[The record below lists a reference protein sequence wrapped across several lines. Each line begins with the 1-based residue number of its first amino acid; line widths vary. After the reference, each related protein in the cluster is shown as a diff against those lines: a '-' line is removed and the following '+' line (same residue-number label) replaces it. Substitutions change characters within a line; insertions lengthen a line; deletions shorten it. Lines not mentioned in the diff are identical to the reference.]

1 MKELVENS
9 LDAEATSIGLSF
21 DSCQSPKIQANGL
34 LRNVE
39 VRFKNNG
46 LEAIEVQD
54 NGVGISRE
62 NYETIGT

>member
-1 MKELVENS
+1 MVCLLLIVNH
-9 LDAEATSIGLSF
+9 
-21 DSCQSPKIQANGL
+21 PKAQANGL
-34 LRNVE
+34 LRDVE

-62 NYETIGT
+62 NYETVGTSTSITTVIFD

>member
-1 MKELVENS
+1 MVCLLIIVNH
-9 LDAEATSIGLSF
+9 
-21 DSCQSPKIQANGL
+21 PKAQANGL

-62 NYETIGT
+62 NYETIGTSTSITTVIFD